1 MMAEQNENITL
12 LDSLVEDPRSIE
24 KYLEAVLAEES
35 IDEKRRRVIIP
46 RTSSEA
52 VSELLSLLDQVDG
65 NLHPDRLSR
74 EIEQCELEERRQD
87 SVA

>member
-1 MMAEQNENITL
+1 MRKKTKKDAGAIADS
-12 LDSLVEDPRSIE
+12 DSLD
-24 KYLEAVLAEES
+24 AVFEEIFREES

-46 RTSSEA
+46 RTSNET
-52 VSELLSLLDQVDG
+52 VSELLSLLDQVDS

-87 SVA
+87 ERA

>member
-1 MMAEQNENITL
+1 MAEQNETIAL
-12 LDSLVEDPRSIE
+12 IDSLVEDPRS
-24 KYLEAVLAEES
+24 LDAVFKEILMEES

-46 RTSSEA
+46 HTSSEP
-52 VSELLSLLDQVDG
+52 VSELLSLLDQIDY

-87 SVA
+87 ERA

>member
-1 MMAEQNENITL
+1 MAEQALI
-12 LDSLVEDPRSIE
+12 DSLVEDPRS
-24 KYLEAVLAEES
+24 LDAVFKEIFVEES

-46 RTSSEA
+46 RTSNET
-52 VSELLSLLDQVDG
+52 VSALLSLLDQVDN

-87 SVA
+87 ERA